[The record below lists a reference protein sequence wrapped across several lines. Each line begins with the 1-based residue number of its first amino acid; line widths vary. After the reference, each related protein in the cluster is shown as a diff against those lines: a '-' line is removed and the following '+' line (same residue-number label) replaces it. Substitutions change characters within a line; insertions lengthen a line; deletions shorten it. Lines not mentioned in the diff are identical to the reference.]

1 MMSPSPS
8 TKKSIL
14 YIVSTPIGNRED
26 ITLRALRT
34 LKEVDLIAAED
45 TRHTGLLLRHF
56 GIQTPLTSY
65 FEGNE
70 FRKRELILSR
80 LKQGDRVALVSDAGT
95 PGISDPGF
103 RLIQLVIE
111 NQIPIVPIPGPS
123 AAIAAL
129 SVSGLPTD
137 AFLFKGFLPHKSKRR
152 RGLLEQL
159 EDVKETIIFY
169 ESPHRIIETLKD
181 ISDILGDR
189 EMVLARELT
198 KIYEE
203 VLRGMVSDIRNRIAG
218 RKMKGEITLVISGKT
233 RRKAAPEGRIVPP
246 HCNHRVN
253 MLQDELGKQ
262 DIDPLDA
269 WVTRRSIPRERG

>member
-1 MMSPSPS
+1 MTSPSPNP
-8 TKKSIL
+8 TKGTL

-26 ITLRALRT
+26 ITLRALRV

-56 GIQTPLTSY
+56 GIQAPLTSY

-70 FRKRELILSR
+70 LKKRDLILSR

-103 RLIQLVIE
+103 RLVQRAIE
-111 NQIPIVPIPGPS
+111 NGIPIVPIPGPS
-123 AAIAAL
+123 AVTAAL

-137 AFLFKGFLPHKSKRR
+137 AFLFKGFLPHKSAKR

-159 EDVKETIIFY
+159 EEVRETLIFY

-203 VLRGMVSDIRNRIAG
+203 VLRGRASEIQKQIAG
-218 RKMKGEITLVISGKT
+218 KKIKGEITLVISGKT
-233 RRKAAPEGRIVPP
+233 RKGVKREGPIVTE
-246 HCNHRVN
+246 
-253 MLQDELGKQ
+253 D
-262 DIDPLDA
+262 
-269 WVTRRSIPRERG
+269 